1 MHYAVTVGVEALCL
15 SLLDC
20 LLLGLGSA
28 AALVEGGRPPFC
40 LFNFTVA
47 MTSVYCGL
55 GSLSVIYSCSLNRRK
70 RLQGSWEIYEV
81 NPLSN
86 SKEKRDTQ

>member
-1 MHYAVTVGVEALCL
+1 ML
-15 SLLDC
+15 SLWVLSES
-20 LLLGLGSA
+20 LGLSVTWTGFCCSIG
-28 AALVEGGRPPFC
+28 GGRKAPFC

-55 GSLSVIYSCSLNRRK
+55 GSLSVIYSCHLNRRK
-70 RLQGSWEIYEV
+70 RLQGNWETYEV